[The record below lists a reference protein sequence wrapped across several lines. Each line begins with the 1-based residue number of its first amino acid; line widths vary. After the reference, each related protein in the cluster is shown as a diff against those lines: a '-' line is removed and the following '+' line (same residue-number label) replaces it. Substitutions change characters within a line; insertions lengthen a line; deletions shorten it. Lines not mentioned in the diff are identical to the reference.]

1 MEDLLLV
8 VLLWWLSCSCWR
20 ASSSQNQDS
29 SINSGLNLN
38 IKTQN
43 SIWVSAPSPS
53 RSPSL
58 IMLTS
63 SSSFKSCSP
72 KSAAFSLKLSNVIT
86 PFSLSTS
93 SSNPLQSS
101 FISPSPPS
109 LVAMTGSKSSKAIPA
124 IVKKK
129 RIMGWSELLEECDV
143 KLILCG
149 LFICVF
155 REGNEWEKRGEEG
168 LKEGEE
174 GM

>member
-129 RIMGWSELLEECDV
+129 RIMG
-143 KLILCG
+143 
-149 LFICVF
+149 
-155 REGNEWEKRGEEG
+155 
-168 LKEGEE
+168 
-174 GM
+174 